1 MRTRRTRGISRTL
14 APTILAAIAVASAS
28 CAIFTEPKVDS
39 VIDAV
44 GTIDGVQASFVNGGA
59 PNEGGGPDASA
70 ISLGAAIPGGSVPVR
85 MATTAQASEVAVFI
99 EGMGGHYLVTLGAS
113 TDTIILVITLSQAIP
128 DTAFTITYAL
138 ANGGEFG
145 TYTSTTIRP
154 TLVGTGEVQISVA
167 WDDTSDVDLHVVD
180 PAGDEIYWAN
190 RQVSS
195 GGQLDLDS
203 NAGCSI
209 DNVNQENVTW
219 STAPRG
225 EYIVRVDYWSSCGV
239 AETNFIV
246 TVQVKGRAPQIFTGK
261 LTGLGDNGDQGS
273 GTEITRLTF

>member
-1 MRTRRTRGISRTL
+1 MSRTL
-14 APTILAAIAVASAS
+14 APAILAAVAVASAS

-44 GTIDGVQASFVNGGA
+44 STIEGIQGSFVNAGA
-59 PNEGGGPDASA
+59 PKEGGSPDASA
-70 ISLGAAIPGGSVPVR
+70 IALGAAIPGGSVPVR
-85 MATTAQASEVAVFI
+85 MTTTAQASEIAVFI
-99 EGMGGHYLVTLGAS
+99 EGMGGHYLVTLGTS
-113 TDTIILVITLSQAIP
+113 TDTITLVVTLSQVIP

-138 ANGGEFG
+138 ADGGEFG
-145 TYTSTTIRP
+145 TYARTTIRP
-154 TLVGTGEVQISVA
+154 TLVGTGEVQVSVA

-180 PAGDEIYWAN
+180 PAGDEIYWAK

-209 DNVNQENVTW
+209 DNVNQENATW
-219 STAPRG
+219 STAPG
-225 EYIVRVDYWSSCGV
+225 GDYIVRVDYWSSCGV

-246 TVQVKGRAPQIFTGK
+246 TVQVKGRDPQIFTGK
-261 LTGLGDNGDQGS
+261 LTGLGDNGGQGS
-273 GTEITRLTF
+273 GTEITRFTF